1 MESVKLEFLQLE
13 QRKKTRLDIGNKYLL
28 VEGQDKPVKEFS
40 VGIDQWEIIVGIAK
54 MGQKKNHAYKTIDNI
69 VNSLSKHI
77 SPAIPIPF
85 ENQIRDELVQL
96 DVVLNPT
103 ELGLLPFE
111 LLMHKGNPFFA
122 NRERKI
128 VITRR
133 VRQEGLI
140 AKKENWPIKP
150 RLLFA
155 FSNPGK
161 DELTEEQYTSH
172 FNFLEEA
179 IKPWRAKDED
189 FVTLENASLA
199 EIKKKLEKAIS
210 EEKQPFTHVHI
221 LAHGK
226 KIPHPLVSMD
236 FEYGIDLKSRNGKP
250 TTVAQVKSMFENL
263 AQKPFVVSYMVC
275 DSANFQNTN
284 HVEKNLVQV
293 THEVGVP
300 IVIGSQLPLSFAGA
314 KIITEELYNKLFAG
328 KDIRTIL
335 HHIRCKLYDNRE
347 ETFSD
352 WFGLVS
358 YVRLPEGYEDY
369 LGDSILKRELI
380 FLEKLGKE
388 IDGLLEQKT
397 TSTYNELAQKR
408 KSLLEC
414 RMRLEK
420 NYKLSDNNHK
430 IVKGFLEENF
440 GLIASAYKRLAGLDN
455 FENTYF
461 NGKNS
466 INENLHNA
474 KDWYQKAS
482 NFNLSHHWSTVQ
494 YLSLTTILEGYP
506 KDSYYWYAAFQ
517 AVLNDEQKDSGA
529 KIWALGSKAELYLL
543 APHIQAAKKVEEIS
557 KCFRELRVL
566 TKGNDFPID
575 STLRQFNRY
584 LNWWT
589 VENGYHA
596 LPNPIS
602 KQDLKELIDILKGG
616 GIINPP
622 TPPCKPDTN
631 PANPLYPSPLSPN
644 TPAIPPYLAQYP

>member
-1 MESVKLEFLQLE
+1 MESIKLEFLQLE

-28 VEGQDKPVKEFS
+28 VEGQDKPVQEFS
-40 VGIDQWEIIVGIAK
+40 VGIDHWEVMLDIAK
-54 MGQKKNHAYKTIDNI
+54 IEGKKNLAYKNI
-69 VNSLSKHI
+69 IKNVNALSKKI
-77 SPAIPIPF
+77 RPAIPVPF
-85 ENQIRDELVQL
+85 DKPIHDNLIQL

-103 ELGLLPFE
+103 ELGLIPFE
-111 LLMHKGNPFFA
+111 ILMYEGSPFFA

-161 DELTEEQYTSH
+161 DKLTEEQYNLHLNS
-172 FNFLEEA
+172 LEEA
-179 IKPWRAKDED
+179 IKPWKTKDED
-189 FVTLENASLA
+189 FVTLENASIA
-199 EIKKKLEKAIS
+199 EIKNKLKKAILK
-210 EEKQPFTHVHI
+210 EKKPFTHVHI

-226 KIPHPLVSMD
+226 KIPHPLIETD

-250 TTVAQVKSMFENL
+250 TSVAQVKSIFENL
-263 AQKPFVVSYMVC
+263 AQKPFIVSYMVC
-275 DSANFQNTN
+275 DSGNFQNSN

-300 IVIGSQLPLSFAGA
+300 FVIGSQIPLSFAGA

-328 KDIRTIL
+328 KDIRNIL
-335 HHIRCKLYDNRE
+335 HDIRCKLYDNRE
-347 ETFSD
+347 ETFTD

-358 YVRLPEGYEDY
+358 YIRLPEGYEDY

-388 IDGLLEQKT
+388 IDGLLGQKT
-397 TSTYNELAQKR
+397 TVTYKDLALKR

-414 RMRLEK
+414 KQRLEK
-420 NYKLSDNNHK
+420 NYKTNENNPK

-440 GLIASAYKRLAGLDN
+440 GLVASAYKRLAELDN

-474 KDWYQKAS
+474 KGWYQKAA

-494 YLSLTTILEGYP
+494 YLSLTTILDGYP

-517 AVLNDEQKDSGA
+517 AVLNDEQNNNN

-543 APHIQAAKKVEEIS
+543 APHIQPTKKVEEIS
-557 KCFRELRVL
+557 KCFSELRAL
-566 TKGNDFPID
+566 SIENDFPID
-575 STLRQFNRY
+575 STWRQFNRY
-584 LNWWT
+584 INWWT

-596 LPNPIS
+596 LPNPVP
-602 KQDLKELIDILKGG
+602 KQNLKELIDILKGG
-616 GIINPP
+616 V
-622 TPPCKPDTN
+622 
-631 PANPLYPSPLSPN
+631 S
-644 TPAIPPYLAQYP
+644 